1 MENVWIDTLP
11 DDLFL
16 VSYPKSGNTWLR
28 YLFGHYLSGEETPN
42 VAEIIPDIYKN
53 PAELAA
59 LKPPRYIKSHEPY
72 RSEYPRVIYIVRD
85 GRDVAVSYYFHMRSR
100 KRIPD
105 GMSFEDYVRAFNAD
119 QLDPFSTWSDHV
131 HSWLDHAPGK
141 FLLLRY
147 EDMKADTQT
156 QFLRCLEFAGLPIDM
171 ERVNFTIEACDFQ
184 NLKKREQD
192 WYKQTGK
199 VPMHPFFRKGTSG
212 QWQEYFTDEM
222 MEIFLARHGSA
233 LERMGYIEAASSP
246 ENSYEPVR
254 RNLEKVIGQQE
265 GEYLQL
271 KQQLTQE
278 MTQLRQQIEEAQAT
292 IRAMESSKFW
302 AMRRVWMQL
311 RHRMGSTVE

>member
-1 MENVWIDTLP
+1 MENVRIDTLP

-42 VAEIIPDIYKN
+42 ISEIIPDIYKN

-59 LKPPRYIKSHEPY
+59 LKAPRYIKSHEPY
-72 RSEYPRVIYIVRD
+72 RPEYPRVIYIVRD
-85 GRDVAVSYYFHMRSR
+85 GRDVAVSYYFHMQSR

-105 GMSFEDYVRAFNAD
+105 GMSFRDYVKAFNAD

-131 HSWLDHAPGK
+131 HSWLDNAPEK

-184 NLKKREQD
+184 NLKKREEA
-192 WYKQTGK
+192 WYKQQGK
-199 VPMHPFFRKGTSG
+199 TPLHPFFRKGTSG
-212 QWQEYFTDEM
+212 QWQDRFTDEM
-222 MEIFLARHGSA
+222 LETFLARHGSA
-233 LERMGYIEAASSP
+233 LERMGYIEAAP
-246 ENSYEPVR
+246 ALEKTYEPMR
-254 RNLEKVIGQQE
+254 RNLEKAIGQQD
-265 GEYLQL
+265 GKYLAL
-271 KQQLTQE
+271 KQELAQE
-278 MTQLRQQIEEAQAT
+278 LAQVRQQLDQAHKTIAEMEA
-292 IRAMESSKFW
+292 SKFW
-302 AMRRVWMQL
+302 SMRQAWVQL
-311 RHRMGSTVE
+311 KHRLSSTAE